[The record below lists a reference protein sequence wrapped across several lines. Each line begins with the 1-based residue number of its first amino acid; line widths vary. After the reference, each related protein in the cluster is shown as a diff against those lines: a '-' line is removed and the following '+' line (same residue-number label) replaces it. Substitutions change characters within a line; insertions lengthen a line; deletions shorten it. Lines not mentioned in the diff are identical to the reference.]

1 MKKAFILAG
10 IALILVGAVLFAGV
24 SIAIGFD
31 YNKLD
36 TQKLETNTHT
46 VSERF
51 KNIDIGT
58 SIADIRI
65 KPSEDGSVRVVC
77 VESEKLRHTVSV
89 ENETLKIALNDTR
102 GIGDHIGLFYN
113 YRSESITLYM
123 PEEEYD
129 TLYIKNSTGDTEI
142 PSGYSFES
150 ITASLSTG
158 SFVCEAN
165 VSGLIKIK
173 TTTGSISLNCISAGA
188 VEAASST
195 GVTSI
200 RSSEIG
206 GSLILSSSTGRV
218 ELEDVS
224 LRSLISESSTGTIRL
239 KNVVADE
246 NILITRSTGD
256 VHFENCDAAS
266 LSIKTSTGDVNGTL
280 KSGKRFTAKTST
292 GDVNVPQSSSGGD
305 CDITTT
311 TGDIKILIV
320 E

>member
-1 MKKAFILAG
+1 MKKVFILAG

-51 KNIDIGT
+51 ENIEIDT
-58 SIADIRI
+58 SISDFFIR
-65 KPSEDGSVRVVC
+65 PSEDGSVRVVC

-102 GIGDHIGLFYN
+102 RLADHIGIFYN
-113 YRSESITLYM
+113 YRDESITLYL
-123 PEEEYD
+123 PEAKYGA
-129 TLYIKNSTGDTEI
+129 LFVNNYTGDIEI

-173 TTTGSISLNCISAGA
+173 TTTGSISLNCISAGS

-195 GVTSI
+195 GKTSI
-200 RSSEIG
+200 RASDID
-206 GSLILSSSTGRV
+206 GSVVLSSSTGRA
-218 ELEDVS
+218 ELEEVS
-224 LRSLISESSTGTIRL
+224 LRSLISESSTGTIKL
-239 KNVVADE
+239 KNVLADE

-266 LSIKTSTGDVNGTL
+266 LSIKTSTGDVTGTL
-280 KSGKRFTAKTST
+280 KSGKHFITKTST
-292 GDVNVPQSSSGGD
+292 GDVKVPQSSSGGD

-311 TGDIKILIV
+311 TGDINIFIG